1 MEFLYLCLCRR
12 CLYQHVFLLCFFG
25 SSSCSIVLSY
35 YDLLFIYLSCF
46 IAISWYLFYFLR
58 RERNGVNLDGRQGR
72 EDLGGVGE
80 WENTI
85 RI

>member
-1 MEFLYLCLCRR
+1 M
-12 CLYQHVFLLCFFG
+12 CFFCV
-25 SSSCSIVLSY
+25 SLALLLVQLFCHIMTCY
-35 YDLLFIYLSCF
+35 LFIYLVLLLF
-46 IAISWYLFYFLR
+46 LGTFFYFLR